1 MSVDKATT
9 LEQGAAF
16 WENICLKH
24 QPYSIMFMVEDNC
37 PVYIDNYRDWVEY
50 FIEAWPLNTYTYF
63 VTEEKQS
70 LNINLAALK
79 FCSIFEYCKEI
90 VEDGAAWDEHNGV
103 TTA

>member
-37 PVYIDNYRDWVEY
+37 PVYMDDYREWVKY

-70 LNINLAALK
+70 LNINLAALS
-79 FCSIFEYCKEI
+79 FAAFLSIIRK
-90 VEDGAAWDEHNGV
+90 
-103 TTA
+103 

>member
-1 MSVDKATT
+1 MTETPINPQSALWNNIENKT
-9 LEQGAAF
+9 L
-16 WENICLKH
+16 
-24 QPYSIMFMVEDNC
+24 PYSIMFMVEDNC
-37 PVYIDNYRDWVEY
+37 PVYMDDYRDWTEY

-90 VEDGAAWDEHNGV
+90 VEDGIVWTEHNGV
-103 TTA
+103 IIA